1 MKYWLIRIACVL
13 ALTGCAS
20 MPAAPHAAGR
30 AKPSP
35 EPTPKAHAQPH
46 SLLQM
51 DPAFLYLASQAAL
64 LNDQP
69 ELAARFLAALVVKE
83 PTAVEP
89 RMDLAGIYMQLNQPP
104 LAMQQIDAAR
114 KIPGLSRDQ
123 RKELDMLHV
132 RALFGSGKVKAAI
145 AALTRLVAAHPDL
158 TSARQILVQWL
169 AGSGRIDEALA
180 AGLKRACPLLRED
193 VVAHQREHAIEVQ
206 LPFLQRVAGEFTFVP
221 VALGTIVL
229 AALEE
234 LGEAI
239 ARVIEQSQEPV
250 LVAASSD
257 MNHYES
263 DSLTRPKDR
272 RAIEKIL
279 ELDPCGLYETVRQHD
294 ISMCGFAAAVTMLF
308 AVKRLGA
315 SSAELVSYATSG
327 DVTGD
332 REAVVGYAGVVVR

>member
-1 MKYWLIRIACVL
+1 MIRQPVVAGRFYPGDPKELDHVL
-13 ALTGCAS
+13 EYCLGEPAKAPRPRALGCL
-20 MPAAPHAAGR
+20 APHAGYPYSGR
-30 AKPSP
+30 VA
-35 EPTPKAHAQPH
+35 
-46 SLLQM
+46 
-51 DPAFLYLASQAAL
+51 
-64 LNDQP
+64 
-69 ELAARFLAALVVKE
+69 
-83 PTAVEP
+83 
-89 RMDLAGIYMQLNQPP
+89 
-104 LAMQQIDAAR
+104 
-114 KIPGLSRDQ
+114 
-123 RKELDMLHV
+123 
-132 RALFGSGKVKAAI
+132 GKVYRSLEPPSRVILLGPRHFPAGQPMAI
-145 AALTRLVAAHPDL
+145 LSEGEWLTPLGA
-158 TSARQILVQWL
+158 VQV
-169 AGSGRIDEALA
+169 DETLA